1 MRYRAQSDTGD
12 YVFLGNSPFYINTP
26 ETVAQAVLT
35 RLRLTAGEWFI
46 DDRVGFDLNLVLG
59 NNTQNSRDLEVQRV
73 ILGTQG
79 VTSLVSYTSEVS
91 PDRRFTVTAVVD
103 TLYGPVTITE
113 TF

>member
-12 YVFLGNSPFYINTP
+12 FVFLGNSPFFINTP

-35 RLRLTAGEWFI
+35 RLRLNAGEWFI

-79 VTSLVSYTSEVS
+79 VTELVAYSSQVTA
-91 PDRRFTVTAVVD
+91 DRRFAVTATVD
-103 TLYGPVTITE
+103 TLYGPTTITE

>member
-12 YVFLGNSPFYINTP
+12 YVFLGNSPFFIDTP
-26 ETVAQAVLT
+26 DAVAQAVLT
-35 RLRLTAGEWFI
+35 RLRLNAGEWFI
-46 DDRVGFDLNLVLG
+46 DDRVGFDLSLVLG

-79 VTSLVSYTSEVS
+79 VTQMVSYSSQVT
-91 PDRRFTVTAVVD
+91 PDRRFTVNATVD
-103 TLYGPVTITE
+103 TLYGPVNITE